1 MKTTMKRGAFAAG
14 TLAAA
19 YSLGAVADARD
30 VDLKLA
36 QIEGATNGRLG
47 VAVFDAHGVQR
58 VSYRPG
64 ERFIMC
70 STFKLL
76 AAADALTQVDAG
88 ALSLEHRVHYTKADL
103 LDYAPAA
110 KQHVGRGWMTVR
122 EIFAAVI
129 ELSDNTAA
137 NLLVKSVGGPADVT
151 RYLRSIGD
159 RFTRL
164 DRLEPQLNRPSGIL
178 DTTTP
183 ESMGF
188 DACRLL
194 LQRKLLSANSR
205 ALLTDWL
212 RRSTTGLDLLRAGF
226 PPTWRVGDKTGMG
239 GGHTPSGDSDTRN
252 DVAVVWPPGR
262 SPFVAAVYLTGVSVS
277 AQQRDAALADVARVI
292 APIFS

>member
-1 MKTTMKRGAFAAG
+1 MKKPMKRHTFTAGALAAVSGMRAVAFAQDID
-14 TLAAA
+14 T
-19 YSLGAVADARD
+19 
-30 VDLKLA
+30 KLA
-36 QIEGATNGRLG
+36 QLEEASGGRLG

-76 AAADALTQVDAG
+76 AVADALTRVDAG
-88 ALSLEHRVHYTKADL
+88 TLSLEQRVQFTKADL
-103 LDYAPAA
+103 LEYAPAA

-164 DRLEPQLNRPSGIL
+164 DRIEPALNRPVGIL

-194 LQRKLLSANSR
+194 LQRKLLSASSR
-205 ALLTDWL
+205 ALLTGWL

-226 PPTWRVGDKTGMG
+226 PSTWRAGDKTGMG

-262 SPFVAAVYLTGVSVS
+262 SPFVAAVYLTGVTV
-277 AQQRDAALADVARVI
+277 AAEKRDAVIADVGRLI
-292 APIFS
+292 AGVKW